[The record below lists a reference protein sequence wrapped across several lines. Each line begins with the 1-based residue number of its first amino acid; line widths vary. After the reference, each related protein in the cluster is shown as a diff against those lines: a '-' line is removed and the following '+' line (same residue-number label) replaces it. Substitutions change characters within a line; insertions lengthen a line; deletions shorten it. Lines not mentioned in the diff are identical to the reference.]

1 MHNKLP
7 RSSNTAKLQGKLINH
22 TNFLNYAE
30 NISPLSQ
37 QYNIL
42 QHFESNIIWKLT
54 DLLFNVAITT
64 IENCVRKYQ
73 AIKDEMP

>member
-7 RSSNTAKLQGKLINH
+7 RSSHIAKLQGKLINH
-22 TNFLNYAE
+22 INLLYYAE
-30 NISPLSQ
+30 NIAALSH
-37 QYNIL
+37 QYSII